1 MPGQGG
7 EDSQVEANEAAGASR
22 KEQSLG
28 PAHRTASTQDTH
40 PSENHQ
46 ETPRETLESP
56 FQPGCYSTV
65 RHSEDSANSFH
76 TILFAAWHLRPSAT
90 AACAHNRQSRCS
102 LVLDKNASQ
111 ETQASALNLLLIS
124 RLYAHFFLCQKG
136 PGGQEKASI
145 VSKSLLSA
153 PTLW

>member
-76 TILFAAWHLRPSAT
+76 TILFAAWHLRPSLPQLPVPTTGRAD
-90 AACAHNRQSRCS
+90 AHLFWTRMQVKRHRPQ
-102 LVLDKNASQ
+102 L
-111 ETQASALNLLLIS
+111 
-124 RLYAHFFLCQKG
+124 
-136 PGGQEKASI
+136 
-145 VSKSLLSA
+145 
-153 PTLW
+153 